1 MFLFFM
7 MRGGAKLADEIILKY
22 GEQKASIPVMGAKSV
37 SYIYE
42 NEMTEIIDIEK
53 EFACCVKE
61 RTIDSKPL
69 SELISKDDKVTV
81 IISDITRFWMRQDI
95 LCGLTVRYLH
105 EKLHVPFANI
115 SVLVA
120 LGTHRKSSGDELK
133 KMAGEY
139 AYANVAEVLDHDC
152 DADDL
157 VYVGTTSRG
166 TAVKVNPLVT
176 GRKVI
181 CISATVH
188 HIMSGYGGGR
198 KSIVPGVSSRD
209 TIRQNH
215 ERALDPVKAMSDI
228 RIGSGKL
235 VNNPIHE
242 DMNEAAGFVDVTFG
256 ISIVV
261 NSASKYSGLFCGNF
275 DKTWVESCRY
285 VQKCYGLPIANE
297 ADIVIA
303 SCGGFPKD
311 INLYQSTKSLFN
323 ASRAVKKGG
332 TLILLAECRE
342 GGGAD
347 DFFAWNKP
355 LQEGRLDE
363 ALRKD
368 FTIGGYIFYAA
379 CEALRKGKTFLLS
392 RIDADEVKDM
402 GITAFDNID
411 DLLSGID
418 FEGKDIY
425 VIPNSGSVMPQLEDD
440 YKRLCGNL
448 L

>member
-1 MFLFFM
+1 M
-7 MRGGAKLADEIILKY
+7 KKIELKY
-22 GEQKASIPVMGAKSV
+22 GEGKVSIPVEGAKSV
-37 SYIYE
+37 QYIYE
-42 NEMTEIIDIEK
+42 NQMNEITDIEK
-53 EFACCVKE
+53 EFLHCINEGVIAG
-61 RTIDSKPL
+61 KPL
-69 SELISKDDKVTV
+69 KEQVTADDKVTI
-81 IISDITRFWMRQDI
+81 IISDMTRFWMRQDI

-105 EKLHVPFANI
+105 EQLNVPFANI
-115 SVLVA
+115 SVVVA
-120 LGTHRKSSGDELK
+120 LGTHRKSSPEELE

-139 AYANVAEVLDHDC
+139 AYRHVAQVVDHDC
-152 DADDL
+152 DAQV
-157 VYVGTTSRG
+157 VYMGKTSRG
-166 TAVKVNPLVT
+166 TEVRVNPLVV

-215 ERALDPVKAMSDI
+215 ERALDPVQPMSDK
-228 RIGSGKL
+228 RVGSGKL
-235 VNNPIHE
+235 IQNPINE
-242 DMNEAAGFVDVTFG
+242 DMVEAAQLVPVTFG

-261 NSASKYSGLFCGNF
+261 NSASQYSGLFCGDF
-275 DKTWVESCRY
+275 DKAWRESCRY
-285 VQKCYGLPIANE
+285 VQKCYGLPIEHE

-323 ASRAVKKGG
+323 ASRAVKQGG
-332 TLILLAECRE
+332 ILILLAQCRE

-379 CEALRKGKTFLLS
+379 CETLRKANTLLLS
-392 RIDADEVKDM
+392 EIDPQEVKDM
-402 GITAFDNID
+402 GIHAFDNIQEV
-411 DLLSGID
+411 LSQVD
-418 FEGKDIY
+418 FTDKDIY
-425 VIPNSGSVMPQLEDD
+425 VIPNSGSVMPQLKEDYD
-440 YKRLCGNL
+440 RLCGNL
-448 L
+448 

>member
-1 MFLFFM
+1 MSE
-7 MRGGAKLADEIILKY
+7 DVILKY
-22 GEQKASIPVMGAKSV
+22 GEQKVTIPVEDAKSV
-37 SYIYE
+37 HYIYE
-42 NEMTEIIDIEK
+42 NKMNEISDIEK
-53 EFACCVKE
+53 EFTHCINDGVVAG
-61 RTIDSKPL
+61 KPL
-69 SELISKDDKVTV
+69 KDIIAAEDKVTV
-81 IISDITRFWMRQDI
+81 IISDMTRFWMRQDI
-95 LCGLTVRYLH
+95 LCGLLVRYLH
-105 EKLHVPFANI
+105 EKIGVSLDNI

-120 LGTHRKSSGDELK
+120 LGTHRKSSPDELK
-133 KMAGEY
+133 KLAGEY
-139 AYANVAEVLDHDC
+139 AYTHVADVLDHDC
-152 DADDL
+152 DADDM

-166 TAVKVNPLVT
+166 TKVKVNPLVV

-198 KSIVPGVSSRD
+198 KSVVPGVSCRS

-215 ERALDPVKAMSDI
+215 ERALDPVKAMSDV

-235 VNNPIHE
+235 INNPIHE
-242 DMNEAAGFVDVTFG
+242 DMEEAAGFVHVAFG

-261 NSASKYSGLFCGNF
+261 NSASQYSGLFCGDF
-275 DKTWVESCRY
+275 DKAWAESCRY
-285 VQKCYGLPIANE
+285 VQKCYGLPIEHE

-332 TLILLAECRE
+332 TLILLAQCRE
-342 GGGAD
+342 GGGAE

-363 ALRKD
+363 ALRHD

-379 CEALRKGKTFLLS
+379 CEALQKAKTLLLS
-392 RIDADEVKDM
+392 EIDADEVRAM
-402 GITAFDNID
+402 GINAFSDID
-411 DLLSGID
+411 ALLKGID
-418 FEGKDIY
+418 FAGKEIY
-425 VIPNSGSVMPQLEDD
+425 VIPNSGSVMPQLEKD
-440 YKRLCGNL
+440 YKTLCDNL
-448 L
+448 